1 MNAAFFYYFALI
13 TLQTSKSI
21 TVLTYALTCLPAL
34 ITIYSRLYRS
44 QKPTFVKL
52 IVKRAIRNEKEEL
65 RKFQP
70 RSDLLVSK
78 FTLPRLLVEVNSK
91 PKTDCPEDLVRMLLT
106 GAAVVR
112 FANRH
117 LNGFMA
123 DKNFVLIAIYIW
135 DNGEVYC
142 YSLFQVPNNPEVCLT
157 LYTIKLT
164 SWVILGSLQWNQ
176 LLIGHLGW
184 PRQVCTSIVQSS
196 PHVGKGRER
205 WRHESEND
213 SVTKQDWETWRR
225 IPYELV

>member
-1 MNAAFFYYFALI
+1 VDTYFGPLNVEDGLPEEFISESESRRHADHLEVTHLAYIACGAWENFWKGRLGKTLKEPSMNAAFFYYFALI

-91 PKTDCPEDLVRMLLT
+91 PKTDWPEDLVRMLLT

-164 SWVILGSLQWNQ
+164 S
-176 LLIGHLGW
+176 
-184 PRQVCTSIVQSS
+184 
-196 PHVGKGRER
+196 
-205 WRHESEND
+205 
-213 SVTKQDWETWRR
+213 
-225 IPYELV
+225 